1 MNTEYNK
8 STIKLKKLEKE
19 MFSNIEKMGG
29 GGGGRSLV
37 KPFYNTLVQAM
48 CNISILISVCKK
60 TKTKKLLP
68 SLSWKEGNRD
78 DGLVFTSKMVINYHT
93 YT

>member
-29 GGGGRSLV
+29 GGGEIRSE
-37 KPFYNTLVQAM
+37 T
-48 CNISILISVCKK
+48 IL
-60 TKTKKLLP
+60 
-68 SLSWKEGNRD
+68 
-78 DGLVFTSKMVINYHT
+78 
-93 YT
+93 

>member
-29 GGGGRSLV
+29 GGGGGE
-37 KPFYNTLVQAM
+37 
-48 CNISILISVCKK
+48 ILSETI
-60 TKTKKLLP
+60 L
-68 SLSWKEGNRD
+68 
-78 DGLVFTSKMVINYHT
+78 
-93 YT
+93 

>member
-29 GGGGRSLV
+29 GR
-37 KPFYNTLVQAM
+37 
-48 CNISILISVCKK
+48 ILSETI
-60 TKTKKLLP
+60 L
-68 SLSWKEGNRD
+68 
-78 DGLVFTSKMVINYHT
+78 
-93 YT
+93 

>member
-29 GGGGRSLV
+29 GGGGE
-37 KPFYNTLVQAM
+37 
-48 CNISILISVCKK
+48 ILSETI
-60 TKTKKLLP
+60 L
-68 SLSWKEGNRD
+68 
-78 DGLVFTSKMVINYHT
+78 
-93 YT
+93 